1 MKERYFPVEENS
13 EIQTRVYLFFGFII
27 TILALYLIRAYDL
40 QINQK
45 AYFEGLAENNRMRIV
60 SVMPSRGIIFDRHGI
75 ALVNNIPS
83 FNLYAV
89 RGDMADPSAVL
100 DRLSTFIL
108 IEDIDRIRKELLLK
122 KEPLVLTK
130 IKENLSLSEIAK
142 VEGHSSDLPGI
153 KITAEL
159 RRNAV
164 YGKLAAHS
172 VGYVGEVSKAQLKLE
187 RYRGFRQGDRVGQSG
202 IEQAYDSTIRGVPG
216 KKWVEVNVMGQEL
229 NVLREE
235 KPVEGDDIF
244 LTLDLKLQKVA
255 EEALG
260 EEAGSVVAIDPVNG
274 EVLALVSRPAFDP
287 NSLSEGISTRT
298 LLPLLN
304 DKSRPLMNRSIQ
316 GQYPPGSTFKI
327 IMGAAILE
335 TKEADPSYSIRCN
348 GFMQFGNRAFRDW
361 KKEGHGS
368 VDFRRSIVESCDVY
382 YYQMGNRMGVDTI
395 AKFANLFGFGKRT
408 GFLLASEKPGLIPST
423 AWKKKRL
430 KEPWYPGETL
440 SVSIGQ
446 GYVLV
451 TPLQMGM
458 MISAVANDGTLY
470 TPKMIQKVRS
480 RRTGVN
486 QDEPPAKA
494 TPVEISKETLG
505 LLRSALTD
513 VVQTPQGTAFRSK
526 SEFVPFAGK
535 TGTAQVVV
543 IKKGD
548 DRKKKLAKEIND
560 HAWFV
565 SYAPLEKPK
574 IAVVVLV
581 EHGGHGGSAA
591 APIAK
596 KVIEAY
602 LVPDAPTHPAE
613 TSPKAN
619 PVTVEG

>member
-1 MKERYFPVEENS
+1 MKERYFPVEENL
-13 EIQTRVYLFFGFII
+13 EIQIRTYWFFGFIATVLVI
-27 TILALYLIRAYDL
+27 YLIRAYDL

-45 AYFEGLAENNRMRIV
+45 AYFEGLSENNRMRIIQV
-60 SVMPSRGIIFDRHGI
+60 IPSRGIIFDRQGI

-89 RGDMADPSAVL
+89 YADMPDPDAVL
-100 DRLSTFIL
+100 TALSKFIP
-108 IEDIDRIRKELLLK
+108 IEDLPRLQKEVSSK
-122 KEPLVLTK
+122 REPFGMIK
-130 IKENLSLSEIAK
+130 IKDNLSMEEIAK
-142 VEGHSSDLPGI
+142 VEGHPWDLPGI

-172 VGYVGEVSKAQLKLE
+172 LGYVGEVSKEQLKLD
-187 RYRGFRQGDRVGQSG
+187 RYQGFRQGDRVGQYG

-216 KKWVEVNVMGQEL
+216 KKWVEVNVIGQEL
-229 NVLREE
+229 NTLREQ
-235 KPVEGDDIF
+235 KPVEGDDLF

-260 EEAGSVVAIDPVNG
+260 EEAGSVVAMNPDNG
-274 EVLALVSRPAFDP
+274 EILAFVSHPGFDP
-287 NSLSEGISTRT
+287 NSLSEGISART
-298 LLPLLN
+298 LFPLLN

-316 GQYPPGSTFKI
+316 GQYPPGSTFKV
-327 IMGAAILE
+327 IMGAALLE

-361 KKEGHGS
+361 KKEGHGF
-368 VDFRRSIVESCDVY
+368 VDFRRSMVESCDVY

-395 AKFANLFGFGKRT
+395 AKFANLFGLGNRT
-408 GFLLASEKPGLIPST
+408 GIALASEKRGLIPST
-423 AWKKKRL
+423 AWKKRVL

-440 SVSIGQ
+440 SVAIGQ

-451 TPLQMGM
+451 TPLQMAV
-458 MISAVANDGTLY
+458 MISAVANDGTLHI
-470 TPKMIQKVRS
+470 PKMIHKVRS
-480 RRTGVN
+480 RRTGGY
-486 QDEPPAKA
+486 QEAPPSKG
-494 TPVEISKETLG
+494 TPIEISKETLG
-505 LLRSALTD
+505 LLRSALAD
-513 VVQTPQGTAFRSK
+513 VVETPRGTAFRSK
-526 SEFVPFAGK
+526 SPLIPFAGK

-548 DRKKKLAKEIND
+548 DRKKALAKEIND

-565 SYAPLEKPK
+565 SYAPLINPK
-574 IAVVVLV
+574 LAVVVLV

-602 LVPDAPTHPAE
+602 FFPDSQLKPAAVSSAAP
-613 TSPKAN
+613 
-619 PVTVEG
+619 VMVEG